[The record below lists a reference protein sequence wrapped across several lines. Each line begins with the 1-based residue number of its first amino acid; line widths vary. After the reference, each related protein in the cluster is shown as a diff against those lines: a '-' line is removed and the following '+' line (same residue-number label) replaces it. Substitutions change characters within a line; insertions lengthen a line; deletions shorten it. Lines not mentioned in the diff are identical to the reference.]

1 MNYLPQDFA
10 RCFAYNFMTGV
21 VKWESGNEREPFDCV
36 LFSYGDIDK
45 SKHQLFQNML
55 VRIPHTTN
63 RHPVARTIE
72 LSIAGSIRLWNT
84 VCNELQW
91 VCNSTGKELART
103 ITYNGRVMTPL
114 FGALAVDILK
124 TDIKYLDVFKN
135 TATVSGGNKL
145 IQEMLINITHMV
157 HCNGFMGDRQV
168 VVWKHSETE
177 EELGRSANGRWTMT
191 PLFRSLSAEQLH
203 RAIACFDVFK
213 EGPILLPLEFNS
225 PIVPWDDSDLSKEI
239 A

>member
-1 MNYLPQDFA
+1 MSNEP
-10 RCFAYNFMTGV
+10 FAYNFMTGV
-21 VKWESGNEREPFDCV
+21 VEWESGNEREPFEAIW
-36 LFSYGDIDK
+36 FSYGDIDK

-55 VRIPHTTN
+55 LRIPHTTN

-91 VCNSTGKELART
+91 VCSSTGKELART
-103 ITYNGRVMTPL
+103 IQYKGRVMTPL

-124 TDIKYLDVFKN
+124 TDVKYLDVFKN
-135 TATVSGGNKL
+135 TATVDCGNKL
-145 IQEMLINITHMV
+145 IQKRLMNITHMV

-168 VVWKHSETE
+168 VVWKHSETK
-177 EELGRSANGRWTMT
+177 EELGRSANGKWTMT
-191 PLFRSLSAEQLH
+191 PLFRSFALEQLH
-203 RAIACFDVFK
+203 KAIACFDVFK
-213 EGPILLPLEFNS
+213 DGPVLIPLEWNS
-225 PIVPWDDSDLSKEI
+225 PPVPWDDCDLSRTSKET